1 MNVETQNVD
10 QRGRKARW
18 MILGAA
24 LTFALLACAGAVVV
38 VSLYRSNVPLVMGA
52 ATLAGISL
60 EVLMWT
66 AAGVFGWGF
75 LAKRREAIGRWKRR
89 LFGRGKNETSQ
100 S

>member
-1 MNVETQNVD
+1 MSAEPRNVD

-18 MILGAA
+18 LILSVA
-24 LTFALLACAGAVVV
+24 LTFALLACAGAVVIV
-38 VSLYRSNVPLVMGA
+38 ILYRSNVPLVMGA
-52 ATLAGISL
+52 ATVAGVSL

-89 LFGRGKNETSQ
+89 LFGRGKSETSQ
-100 S
+100 P